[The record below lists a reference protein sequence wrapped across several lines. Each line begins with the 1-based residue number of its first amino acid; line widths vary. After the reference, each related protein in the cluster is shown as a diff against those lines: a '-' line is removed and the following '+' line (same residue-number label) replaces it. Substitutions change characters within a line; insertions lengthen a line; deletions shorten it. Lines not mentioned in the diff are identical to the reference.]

1 MGSTVEAVL
10 GVLVAVWLRFGWVDR
25 SVYDRLK
32 QRGIIYWWGILG
44 GEEKVKNLYW
54 EGAGGLLV
62 LVG

>member
-1 MGSTVEAVL
+1 ML